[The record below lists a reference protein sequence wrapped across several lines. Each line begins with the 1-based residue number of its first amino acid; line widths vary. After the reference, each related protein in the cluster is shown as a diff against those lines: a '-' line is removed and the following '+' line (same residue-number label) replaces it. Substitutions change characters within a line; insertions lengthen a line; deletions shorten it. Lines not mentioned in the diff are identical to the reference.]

1 VHPIIM
7 DTQLEYVDA
16 VAAGNGDAMFIVM
29 RGYLILAL
37 TLGKLL
43 FEPARIL
50 LRSLISP
57 NG

>member
-1 VHPIIM
+1 M